1 MTIIFALRI
10 IIPVVAVIFIP
21 ICMIGC
27 SRLAW
32 GIMPNEE
39 DLPDE
44 DVTDVPSDAIEDKK
58 KEIKSNLVVRRV
70 KVLNKKTV
78 TEGGY
83 EGTVSEKDPQLL
95 SSTTTKTV
103 KRYANPKEKVEH
115 SGSKKKI
122 KVGYHEKL
130 WQHLR
135 VALNQN
141 MKNWDISESQLT
153 CAICLQVYQDGE
165 QVCWSKNPQCQ
176 NHVFHLECAT
186 KWLMT
191 SDECALCR
199 NTYITYE
206 NDSD

>member
-95 SSTTTKTV
+95 SSTT
-103 KRYANPKEKVEH
+103 
-115 SGSKKKI
+115 I
-122 KVGYHEKL
+122 
-130 WQHLR
+130 LR
-135 VALNQN
+135 
-141 MKNWDISESQLT
+141 
-153 CAICLQVYQDGE
+153 
-165 QVCWSKNPQCQ
+165 
-176 NHVFHLECAT
+176 
-186 KWLMT
+186 
-191 SDECALCR
+191 
-199 NTYITYE
+199 
-206 NDSD
+206 